1 MKNLIIVDMQNGF
14 VNDNN
19 RFLVDRINNYI
30 KENKFD
36 YVIYTK
42 YINNEISPFV
52 EILNYTSLMSEDEQ
66 RFVIEENPDCH
77 KKMVFEKMGYGLT
90 QKMID
95 DIKSLGIKEAELCG
109 TDADAC
115 VMAIAYNL
123 FDNGIK
129 PVILRELVGSSS
141 RNKDITQY
149 SITIMERSFGKENVK

>member
-1 MKNLIIVDMQNGF
+1 MKNIIIVDMQDGF
-14 VNDNN
+14 INDNN
-19 RFLVDRINNYI
+19 RYLVDRIDNYV
-30 KENKFD
+30 KQNKFD

-42 YINNEISPFV
+42 YKNSENSPFV
-52 EILNYTSLMSEDEQ
+52 EILNYTSLMSEAEQ
-66 RFVIEENPDCH
+66 RFVIEQNPDC
-77 KKMVFEKMGYGLT
+77 KEKLIFEKMGYGLT

-95 DIKSLGIKEAELCG
+95 DIKLLRIKEIEVCG

-129 PVILRELVGSSS
+129 PIILKDLIGSSS
-141 RNKDITQY
+141 RNKDITEY